1 MNDGDSN
8 AGRDDSTQD
17 ELARLQRVE
26 EAMLFTQHGQDQ
38 LAQHVLELG
47 RMLARLDQR
56 LARMEEL
63 SRRLDDA
70 TRGGSEPGAS
80 EDAE

>member
-8 AGRDDSTQD
+8 AGRDDSTHD
-17 ELARLQRVE
+17 ERARLQRVE

-47 RMLARLDQR
+47 RMLERLDQR

-70 TRGGSEPGAS
+70 TRGGSEAAS
-80 EDAE
+80 EDAEQ